1 LIFRDAPRN
10 HRWIRTFS
18 PLLCIHPVSE
28 PKIVGNEWTTE
39 FEFEF
44 NVILAAL
51 IRLLEFREVVAVVR
65 QKFSSTPSLLWMG
78 KGVVAAVC
86 VRLV

>member
-1 LIFRDAPRN
+1 
-10 HRWIRTFS
+10 
-18 PLLCIHPVSE
+18 
-28 PKIVGNEWTTE
+28 
-39 FEFEF
+39 
-44 NVILAAL
+44 VILAAL